1 MIERAIKILQKA
13 GFDFTARE
21 LAEIFWLAVHL
32 DEEEQNTSQ
41 VKQQVDNK
49 QNPPQLQQ
57 PVVDKANS
65 PPPQQPVEHKQEST
79 PKTQPQIQP
88 PPQNLP
94 LSLPET
100 QRPTPKPKSN
110 LTTPIQKGVSIQ
122 IPAAPALRNTLELGR
137 ALRPLMR
144 KVASPTEQVLD
155 EEATVYQ
162 IAEQNIWV
170 PVFQPKPQRWLEL
183 ALVVEKS
190 NSIAV
195 WKPTIRELEKLL
207 KHHGAFRDVR
217 TWELKVI
224 PTALE
229 PTFSLL
235 PLKLSSQSSRNQS
248 NSRDNNSTSYSP
260 DILIDPKGKRLI
272 LLVSDCISTAWRDKW
287 IHPVLNLWGNK
298 SLLAILQLLPEQ
310 LWERTALSS
319 QTPVQLSSL
328 KPGVLNSQLI
338 ATIWDEDD
346 IEDCSFEQNN
356 GENSTFTQSISIPI
370 ITLEPQ
376 PLLTWSRVIAGF
388 GNITTAG
395 FKFSLSELEKD
406 FSYNSET
413 NTNQTNTNQQTQL
426 SADALVNRF
435 RATASPTARRLAGL
449 MAAAPVSLPVVQ
461 LIQQT
466 LLPNSRQIHA
476 AEVFMSG
483 LLKSITPQN
492 TQVDYIEYEFIPGV
506 RELLVDSVPKSKT
519 ISVIDAVS
527 EYIAKRLGLSVREFE
542 AQLLFPSEGDVNLAS
557 KIHPFA
563 QIKAQVLRRLGGI
576 YTEIAQDLEQIYQL
590 ETELFSAVGVDYSRL
605 RDLLEAQKWKE
616 ANALMVSLMLQ
627 VAGQENKGY
636 LEAEDIKKFP
646 CEDLRT
652 INQLWLRNSKERFGF
667 SVQKNIYGRKNQYNQ
682 QNWIR
687 FGNRVGWLRNDEWI
701 DDEADFTFSPYA
713 PKGHLPIWVSLFR
726 LDFPGYR
733 KGRITSFLSKIETC
747 IIRNLSPNTSIYLS
761 DFTFEVVTVN
771 PSGKIINRKRKQ
783 AQYFNEKLPNN
794 IALEMV
800 YVPNGKFMMGSPE
813 GEGLNSEKPQHQVTI
828 QSFFMSK
835 YQVTQAQ
842 WKAVANLPQVKR
854 KLQPE
859 PSNFK
864 GNDRPVESI
873 SWYDAVE
880 FCTRLSNHTGREYR
894 LPSEAEWEYACRAG
908 TTTRFHFGD
917 IITTKL
923 ANFQSNVGKSVLLLI
938 PFAGKGTT
946 PVGDFDVANAF
957 GLYDMHGNV
966 WEWCLDDSHGSYKGA
981 PIDGNAWL
989 HKNDNLFLA
998 RGRAIIRGG
1007 SWSNNPNN
1015 CRSAYCNSR
1024 DRSAG
1029 RNYVVNNI
1037 GFRVVCAFEG

>member
-49 QNPPQLQQ
+49 QNSPQLQQ
-57 PVVDKANS
+57 PVVDQADS
-65 PPPQQPVEHKQEST
+65 PPLQQPVEDKQEST

-94 LSLPET
+94 LTLP
-100 QRPTPKPKSN
+100 QNQKPTPKPKLN

-122 IPAAPALRNTLELGR
+122 VPAAPALRNTLELGR

-144 KVASPTEQVLD
+144 KVPSSTEQVLD

-162 IAEQNIWV
+162 IAEQDIWV

-217 TWELKVI
+217 TWELKVT

-235 PLKLSSQSSRNQS
+235 PLKLSSQSNRNQS
-248 NSRDNNSTSYSP
+248 NTRDNNSTSYSP
-260 DILIDPKGKRLI
+260 DVLIDPKGQRLI

-287 IHPVLNLWGNK
+287 INPVLNLWGNK

-328 KPGVLNSQLI
+328 KPGVPNSQLI

-346 IEDCSFEQNN
+346 IEDYSFEQNS
-356 GENSTFTQSISIPI
+356 GENSTFIESISVPI

-466 LLPNSRQIHA
+466 LIPNSRQIHA

-483 LLKSITPQN
+483 LLKSTTPEN
-492 TQVDYIEYEFIPGV
+492 TQVDYVEYEFIPGV

-527 EYIAKRLGLSVREFE
+527 EYIARRLSLSVREFE
-542 AQLLFPSEGDVNLAS
+542 AQLLLSSSGNADLVT
-557 KIHPFA
+557 KIRPFA

-576 YTEIAQDLEQIYQL
+576 YTYIAEELEQNSQ
-590 ETELFSAVGVDYSRL
+590 TVAKS
-605 RDLLEAQKWKE
+605 
-616 ANALMVSLMLQ
+616 LQ
-627 VAGQENKGY
+627 VAEG
-636 LEAEDIKKFP
+636 LEGFP
-646 CEDLRT
+646 PLRT
-652 INQLWLRNSKERFGF
+652 FEFKIATILTE
-667 SVQKNIYGRKNQYNQ
+667 
-682 QNWIR
+682 
-687 FGNRVGWLRNDEWI
+687 DEN
-701 DDEADFTFSPYA
+701 E
-713 PKGHLPIWVSLFR
+713 
-726 LDFPGYR
+726 
-733 KGRITSFLSKIETC
+733 IETPAD
-747 IIRNLSPNTSIYLS
+747 INLQ
-761 DFTFEVVTVN
+761 TFEFQVATIEL
-771 PSGKIINRKRKQ
+771 KKTELIINRHHEQ
-783 AQYFNEKLPNN
+783 NQYFIENLGNETL
-794 IALEMV
+794 LDMV
-800 YVPNGKFMMGSPE
+800 LIPAGQFIMGAPE
-813 GEGLNSEKPQHQVTI
+813 DEEGSSYSERPQHQVTVP
-828 QSFFMSK
+828 SFFMGK
-835 YQVTQAQ
+835 YPVTQAQ
-842 WKAVANLPQVKR
+842 WKAVAELPRVNR
-854 KLQPE
+854 ELE
-859 PSNFK
+859 EYPSEFK
-864 GNDRPVESI
+864 GDNRPVEQV
-873 SWYDAVE
+873 SWYDAIE
-880 FCTRLSNHTGREYR
+880 FCTRLSNYTRRGYR
-894 LPSEAEWEYACRAG
+894 LPSEAEWEYACRAD
-908 TTTRFHFGD
+908 TITPFHFGET
-917 IITTKL
+917 ITSKL
-923 ANFQSNVGKSVLLLI
+923 VNYYPKYIYGLGIKDSFVSKTTSVGS
-938 PFAGKGTT
+938 FR
-946 PVGDFDVANAF
+946 VANTF

-966 WEWCLDDSHGSYKGA
+966 WEWCLDDWHDNYKNAPTDGS
-981 PIDGNAWL
+981 AWL
-989 HKNDNLFLA
+989 DYNSNFSQKTGGAVL
-998 RGRAIIRGG
+998 RGG
-1007 SWSNNPNN
+1007 SWLYHPGI
-1015 CRSAYCNSR
+1015 CRSAYRYGLNRAER
-1024 DRSAG
+1024 DNFSSS
-1029 RNYVVNNI
+1029 V
-1037 GFRVVCAFEG
+1037 GFRVVCAFRQSIK